1 MTRKELKR
9 LAREQLKTN
18 LGMLFLCTLII
29 AAISSVPLFFIVDF
43 PSMSILSLIIL
54 LIIAAPLSLGTV
66 MFYLEVASGA
76 APQLTTIFQGFHQ
89 FGQSFLTFLLISLI
103 SVAYG
108 WLIDIPLAL
117 ALNSNSWGLYFLY
130 YIVLLIL
137 TIVLFLPFSWIYYV
151 MADQPELSAV
161 EVLMESRR
169 IMKGHLWEYI
179 LLQLYFIPWL
189 LIPAF
194 IFSLAILC
202 AYSFIAPLFNIAPII
217 VVSVNAFRLI
227 FLLTILVFVFY
238 IVYLMPYL
246 TLADTLFYCKISGTR
261 HLGGNPE
268 QEAASY
274 QNETIPVITAGNI
287 EPAAPV
293 AEEINGETSADS
305 TVKITADSE
314 VPVDSTVE
322 KIASSKTPVDSTVEK
337 IANSETPADSTV
349 EKIANSETPADST
362 VEKITDSEPPAVE
375 ETEIPAVEESSF
387 QEEKTSPSEATEEEE
402 EEEEEWSWDNL

>member
-1 MTRKELKR
+1 VTRKELKR

-18 LGMLFLCTLII
+18 LGMLFLCTFII
-29 AAISSVPLFFIVDF
+29 AAINSVPLFFIVDF

-54 LIIAAPLSLGTV
+54 FIIIAPLSLGTV

-89 FGQSFLTFLLISLI
+89 FGQSFLTFLLIALI

-108 WLIDIPLAL
+108 WLIDVPLVL
-117 ALNSNSWGLYFLY
+117 ALNSNSWGLYFLC
-130 YIVLLIL
+130 YIVLFIL
-137 TIVLFLPFSWIYYV
+137 TIVLFLPFHWIYYV

-161 EVLMESRR
+161 EVLLESRR
-169 IMKGHLWEYI
+169 IMKEHMWEYI
-179 LLQLYFIPWL
+179 LLQLSFIPWL
-189 LIPAF
+189 LIPSF

-217 VVSVNAFRLI
+217 VVSINALRLI

-274 QNETIPVITAGNI
+274 QSETIPVITAGNI

-293 AEEINGETSADS
+293 AEETSDETS
-305 TVKITADSE
+305 V
-314 VPVDSTVE
+314 VSTVE
-322 KIASSKTPVDSTVEK
+322 KIADSEAPVVSTVEK
-337 IANSETPADSTV
+337 IAGSEAPADSTV
-349 EKIANSETPADST
+349 EITTDSEIST
-362 VEKITDSEPPAVE
+362 VE
-375 ETEIPAVEESSF
+375 ESPS
-387 QEEKTSPSEATEEEE
+387 QEEKTSPLEDTEE